1 MIVIPMA
8 GKSRRFLDAGYNLP
22 KYKLKLGSKTIFE
35 WVVLSFENYFLT
47 QHFKFIIQES
57 LDYDNFVEQNI
68 KKLGILNFSIIKLK
82 ENTRGQAETVY
93 NGTILEEIDQEIRQE
108 LQQVQENMA
117 QASKSPF
124 YIRMKAKGL
133 L

>member
-47 QHFKFIIQES
+47 HHFKFIIQES
-57 LDYDNFVEQNI
+57 LEYDNFVEQNI

-93 NGTILEEIDQEIRQE
+93 NGTILEEIDQEIFIF
-108 LQQVQENMA
+108 N
-117 QASKSPF
+117 
-124 YIRMKAKGL
+124 IDTG
-133 L
+133 